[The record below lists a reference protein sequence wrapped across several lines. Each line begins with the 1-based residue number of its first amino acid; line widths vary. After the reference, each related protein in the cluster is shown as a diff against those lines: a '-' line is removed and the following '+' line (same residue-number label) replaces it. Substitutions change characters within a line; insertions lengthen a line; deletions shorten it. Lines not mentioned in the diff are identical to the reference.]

1 MKLDVAPLSMRVWIT
16 MPLVLEFFCTD
27 AERVI
32 ALLERLFIRTGR
44 RERGRD
50 TVVVF
55 DLIKN
60 PH

>member
-1 MKLDVAPLSMRVWIT
+1 MKLEVAPLSTRVWMVT
-16 MPLVLEFFCTD
+16 LLVLEFFCTD

-32 ALLERLFIRTGR
+32 ALLDRLFICTGR

-50 TVVVF
+50 TAVVF
-55 DLIKN
+55 DLFKN